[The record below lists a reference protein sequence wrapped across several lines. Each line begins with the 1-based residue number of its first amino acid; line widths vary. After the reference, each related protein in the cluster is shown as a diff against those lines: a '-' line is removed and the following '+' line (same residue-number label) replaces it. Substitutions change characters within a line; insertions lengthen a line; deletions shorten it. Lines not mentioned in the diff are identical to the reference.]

1 MSSVNEGFKYSD
13 FFLNLRCFDGGLAQL
28 ARAFD
33 WQSKGQGF
41 DSPRLHQ
48 VIYHLLIKRFL
59 SIDGFCFA
67 RKCCVYGAFGLFC
80 FPL

>member
-1 MSSVNEGFKYSD
+1 MSSVYEGFKYSF

-41 DSPRLHQ
+41 DSPNLHKIIVQ
-48 VIYHLLIKRFL
+48 INAKPCKHDVCGVFYLYTLCKKVHLIEK
-59 SIDGFCFA
+59 
-67 RKCCVYGAFGLFC
+67 
-80 FPL
+80 

>member
-41 DSPRLHQ
+41 DSPNLHKAYILINKKSCNLK
-48 VIYHLLIKRFL
+48 IYRI
-59 SIDGFCFA
+59 FCF
-67 RKCCVYGAFGLFC
+67 YLFC
-80 FPL
+80 KKNPFNA